1 LENDFDIPQDAESSP
16 GENDLR
22 RHREKKQ
29 YRLFSRKKEEKQSF
43 GTLETPRSTN
53 ISLEPQLIPAEE
65 GGTPTGKEMLV
76 TPSEEHGGSEK
87 IRNIFDGELGRNEL
101 FSSPYVFEEGEDALE
116 STEIEVEVDNIEEYV
131 VRDERKGKL
140 KSLRK
145 GLQKLSRNKQQ
156 LDETP
161 NLLSAASVRVVTPK
175 KENKDNN
182 NGVLGGL
189 ISTISF
195 KAPNARKSDHQDVD
209 ETTVEDDSDEGDERN
224 EGNSK
229 YFCCH

>member
-1 LENDFDIPQDAESSP
+1 
-16 GENDLR
+16 
-22 RHREKKQ
+22 
-29 YRLFSRKKEEKQSF
+29 
-43 GTLETPRSTN
+43 
-53 ISLEPQLIPAEE
+53 
-65 GGTPTGKEMLV
+65 M
-76 TPSEEHGGSEK
+76 
-87 IRNIFDGELGRNEL
+87 
-101 FSSPYVFEEGEDALE
+101 
-116 STEIEVEVDNIEEYV
+116 
-131 VRDERKGKL
+131 
-140 KSLRK
+140 
-145 GLQKLSRNKQQ
+145 
-156 LDETP
+156 
-161 NLLSAASVRVVTPK
+161 LSAASVRVVTPK